1 MSSKLLKK
9 IVMLKYALSN
19 FPLCTAKFSSLER
32 SVTNQSDKNFWPRFT
47 N

>member
-1 MSSKLLKK
+1 MSNKLLKK

-19 FPLCTAKFSSLER
+19 FPLCTAKLSSLER